1 VSALSEVI
9 ANLRAAIAETQTA
22 RSEIRR
28 VIDLVEQLVSQLR
41 ADTDGSANH
50 LVEDGFSQLNMATEQ
65 LEEALALSAAGD
77 ETMERYINGVL
88 LGAGSGNGS
97 EAVGGG
103 GGRPLAPPPAAP
115 LPSGPDPVPKL
126 VQDLAERLPPGGR
139 GQTTVVFAYDG
150 ETSSDGTAT
159 RFESGRDRSAGAG
172 LKPAYRGLIIMDHAE
187 AKLAAAIRGAR
198 GAASSV
204 VAVIN
209 NAPCPGQ
216 LGCDKIFADL
226 IPAGTQVSIYVKS
239 SETGTSLYGTYHG
252 NGKAIL

>member
-88 LGAGSGNGS
+88 LGAGSGGGS
-97 EAVGGG
+97 VSGGGG
-103 GGRPLAPPPAAP
+103 GGRPPAPPPVP
-115 LPSGPDPVPKL
+115 TLPSGPDPVPKL
-126 VQDLAERLPPGGR
+126 VKDLAERLPPGGK
-139 GQTTVVFAYDG
+139 GKTTVAFAYDD
-150 ETSSDGTAT
+150 ENSDGTAT
-159 RFESGRDRSAGAG
+159 RFESGRDRSAGDG

-187 AKLAAAIRGAR
+187 AKLAAAIRGSS
-198 GAASSV
+198 GAAMSV

-209 NAPCPGQ
+209 NAPCPGR
-216 LGCDKIFADL
+216 LGCDGVFADL
-226 IPAGTQVSIYVKS
+226 IPAGTQVSIYVM
-239 SETGTSLYGTYHG
+239 SETGPSLYGTYHG